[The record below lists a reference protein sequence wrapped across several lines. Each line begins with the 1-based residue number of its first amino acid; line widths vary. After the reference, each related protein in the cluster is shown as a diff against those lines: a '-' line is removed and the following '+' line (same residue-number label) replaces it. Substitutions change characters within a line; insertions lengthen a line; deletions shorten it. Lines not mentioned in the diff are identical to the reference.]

1 MAGVTSP
8 AVDNVVNGLRDLFRN
23 QSIECV
29 TDRKTKWF
37 EEAMKTVKVTKE
49 QELTV
54 NRFNSSSINKMT
66 LSKWLESASEIM
78 TRQADII
85 SRMQKAIEAQKT
97 DALEDKAAI
106 IKLQSDLIE
115 SKDNQ
120 LLSLQT
126 TLQKTVQATV
136 QKEVQSYSAVVA
148 QNNTAPAI
156 SADSLKQAVKT
167 AIAEDDRTKNI
178 MIFGLGEEDN
188 EQLENKVNEIFQE
201 LDEKPKE
208 TVSRVG
214 RSAAGAKKCRPVKV
228 LLSSSNIAYQVL
240 MKSGRLKSSRQFKN
254 IYLRPDMSI
263 EEREIRQK
271 LVTDLKEAISNQP
284 GRYHYIQ
291 GGRIH
296 SRDKDDGV
304 NT

>member
-54 NRFNSSSINKMT
+54 SRFNSSSINKMT

-126 TLQKTVQATV
+126 TVQKTVQATV

-148 QNNTAPAI
+148 QHNTAPAI
-156 SADSLKQAVKT
+156 STDSLKQAVKT
-167 AIAEDDRTKNI
+167 AIAEEDRTKNI
-178 MIFGLGEEDN
+178 MIFGLSEEDN
-188 EQLENKVNEIFQE
+188 EQLENKVCEIFQE
-201 LDEKPKE
+201 LGEKPKV

-214 RSAAGAKKCRPVKV
+214 RSAGAQKCRPVKV
-228 LLSSSNIAYQVL
+228 YLTSSNIAYQIL
-240 MKSGRLKSSRQFKN
+240 MKSGRLKSAPQFKN
-254 IYLRPDMSI
+254 VYLRPDMSI
-263 EEREIRQK
+263 EQRKIRQK
-271 LVTDLKEAISNQP
+271 LVADLKEAISNQP

-291 GGRIH
+291 GDRIN
-296 SRDKDDGV
+296 SRDKVEGV
-304 NT
+304 KN